1 MNDSDSVCVRAIYG
15 SHSPFEIWNAQKI
28 RSSNHKKTPRA
39 PRTLDNDDDVRYIKA
54 IYKGYIKAIEEE
66 IAQLIFHYKFLSHS
80 SGSLK
85 VMSRALQYFSVAFA
99 VTCHMAFPAALLAH
113 SGLTFDMK
121 SSPE

>member
-54 IYKGYIKAIEEE
+54 IYKGYIKAIERKKLHSPFF
-66 IAQLIFHYKFLSHS
+66 ITNSSATGLGLLKSCPGLSNIFLW
-80 SGSLK
+80 L
-85 VMSRALQYFSVAFA
+85 LQ
-99 VTCHMAFPAALLAH
+99 
-113 SGLTFDMK
+113 
-121 SSPE
+121 